1 MASMTDFLQTDLIQ
15 ESAVTTE
22 PEKTDEELAMT
33 IVESYLTMSAAFAN
47 AERAFECAS
56 IVAFCEAAE
65 IEKPDNATVVVE
77 TFWDS
82 VKNVFETIIDWF
94 RSIISGFIGL
104 FTSAKLQK
112 LIAKLES
119 NSSLKF
125 KADSDIF
132 TMICASNL
140 IFTMLEEFK
149 MFIVDETAKPE
160 KVRELR
166 EKLEKLASVK
176 NWDKGVVKSLGLQDD
191 EIKKLTIFWTEED
204 QTEFAG
210 SEIAE
215 VLKKINKCDF
225 PKRGSALLKSL
236 KFDESKYKKTDADG
250 NETEEIDKDTI
261 SDIKKCARL
270 LAKLYDKITT
280 GLVKVSDFA
289 FRNESNGDEKEYA
302 ENLENAKKEHKEKKA
317 YNADDSRENRLTNES
332 AVETPAI
339 TDEYFGN

>member
-1 MASMTDFLQTDLIQ
+1 MASMTDFLHTTLVQ
-15 ESAVTTE
+15 ESAEVV
-22 PEKTDEELAMT
+22 PEKTDEELSMA
-33 IVESYLTMSAAFAN
+33 IIESYLTMTAAFAN

-119 NSSLKF
+119 RADLTF
-125 KADSDIF
+125 KLDSDIF
-132 TMICASNL
+132 TMLSATEM
-140 IFTMLEEFK
+140 IFLMLEEFK
-149 MFIVDETAKPE
+149 TFVIDETAKPE
-160 KVRELR
+160 QIRNFR
-166 EKLEKLASVK
+166 EKLEKLAVAK
-176 NWDKGVVKSLGLQDD
+176 NWSKGVIDDLGLNDEEQKKITILGSEDKG
-191 EIKKLTIFWTEED
+191 LTEV
-204 QTEFAG
+204 AG

-302 ENLENAKKEHKEKKA
+302 ENLEKAKKEHEEKKA